1 MRSSTSMMNQQRA
14 EVDAEMEGNAVTATT
29 YYNLQRL
36 MRLYTE
42 RPQRTLASPIIQ
54 VLRQEN
60 PSLDSMLNTLLETG
74 EVDTQSQ
81 DLYVREDE
89 TQSQGLSHDQISLLP
104 ISKYECDFIS
114 GKDSGD
120 ERCVICQMEYKR
132 GEQQMTLPCKH
143 VYHATCGTKWLN
155 INKAC
160 PLCQTKVFFDV
171 SKDKA

>member
-1 MRSSTSMMNQQRA
+1 M
-14 EVDAEMEGNAVTATT
+14 
-29 YYNLQRL
+29 
-36 MRLYTE
+36 
-42 RPQRTLASPIIQ
+42 LASPINQ

-60 PSLDSMLNTLLETG
+60 PTLDSMLNTLLETG
-74 EVDTQSQ
+74 EVDTQSR
-81 DLYVREDE
+81 DLYAREDE
-89 TQSQGLSHDQISLLP
+89 TQSRGLSQERFLCSQFQ
-104 ISKYECDFIS
+104 CDFML
-114 GKDSGD
+114 GKESGD